1 MWLKILVG
9 LGILVLLVVG
19 AILALVTRQPE
30 SLRVSRSVVI
40 AAPAAK
46 VFGLVNDFHN
56 WKQWA
61 PGDKDDP
68 TSNRTYSA
76 AEAGVGAVSSW
87 RGNGNTNSAR
97 MEITEAVPDKR
108 VVVTVDFAAPFVAH
122 NVNTFTLEAAGG
134 AAGAT
139 ATRVTWDFDGQNVFM
154 MKVMGV
160 FVNMDKMMGKHF
172 EDGLANLKVAAEKAE
187 IGK

>member
-1 MWLKILVG
+1 MAIALRILVG
-9 LGILVLLVVG
+9 LVIVV
-19 AILALVTRQPE
+19 AVIAAVAATRPPRLKIE
-30 SLRVSRSVVI
+30 RSIVI

-46 VFGLVNDFHN
+46 IYGLVNDFHN

-68 TSNRTYSA
+68 TSNRTYSG

-97 MEITEAVPDKR
+97 MEITEAAPDAR
-108 VVVTVDFAAPFVAH
+108 VVVTVDFAAPFVAR
-122 NVNTFTLEAAGG
+122 NVNTYTFEAAAGG
-134 AAGAT
+134 G
-139 ATRVTWDFDGQNVFM
+139 TRVTWDFDGQNVFM

-160 FVNMDKMMGKHF
+160 FVNMDKVMGKHF
-172 EDGLANLKVAAEKAE
+172 EDGLANLKVAAERRGDK
-187 IGK
+187 